1 MRYYRISEADLRE
14 LLMGAFTYMA
24 LESWG
29 VDNWIGWGDAQRNF
43 IEESSAIDFV
53 HYEDMEEI
61 VEAAITT
68 YQPCH
73 CPPPVSNMVDMSF
86 PNDDDLP
93 F

>member
-24 LESWG
+24 LDAGG
-29 VDNWIGWGDAQRNF
+29 VDNWEWAGDSIQAF

-53 HYEDMEEI
+53 HYEYMEEI
-61 VEAAITT
+61 VEAAITN

-73 CPPPVSNMVDMSF
+73 CPPPISNMSF